1 MKRLISRFA
10 VAATALAAVAPTTGA
25 RADDGGRVAAGIA
38 GGFLGGMLLGGALAP
53 RPVYPPPPP
62 TPPYGPPPP
71 GYVDY
76 GPGPDGPPPPATL
89 LLDPR
94 SGGLGRRLRRLAPPA
109 RPSLRLSAALSA
121 PRSPAARRRSTISRS
136 AGHFMR

>member
-1 MKRLISRFA
+1 MKRWICAFA
-10 VAATALAAVAPTTGA
+10 VAGTVFAATAPTTGA

-62 TPPYGPPPP
+62 PPPYGPPGPPPP

-76 GPGPDGPPPPATL
+76 GPGPDGPPPPAHCYWTRGQAVW
-89 LLDPR
+89 DDVYGVWRRPR
-94 SGGLGRRLRRLAPPA
+94 VQVCD
-109 RPSLRLSAALSA
+109 
-121 PRSPAARRRSTISRS
+121 
-136 AGHFMR
+136 